1 MDLQN
6 ISKRVLG
13 TLSKHAPEILTGLGV
28 AGVVVTA
35 VLTAKATL
43 KVDEVLKEENLTP
56 KEKVKEVWKDY
67 IPPVVSAVATGAC
80 IIAGNRIQAKRTAAF
95 AFAAESATLALAS
108 YKNKV
113 AEVLGEKAEE
123 KVADAVMKQKI
134 DDHPVMN
141 IESTGK
147 GTQRFYDD
155 ISGRYFIHDP
165 DTVRHTVNKLNQR
178 LLTEM
183 YITVNELYYELNLPP
198 IKLGDQLGWNI
209 ENGLIELRN
218 ANKFRAFEC
227 DDGTPA
233 FIMEFVN
240 DPTANYK

>member
-113 AEVLGEKAEE
+113 AEVLGEKAKE
-123 KVADAVMKQKI
+123 KVEDAVIKQTI
-134 DDHPVMN
+134 EEHPV
-141 IESTGK
+141 SSTVVHDTGK
-147 GTQRFYDD
+147 GAQRFYDE
-155 ISGRYFIHDP
+155 ISGRYFTSTP
-165 DTVRHTVNKLNQR
+165 DFVRKAVNNLNKR
-178 LLTEM
+178 LLDEM
-183 YITVNELYYELNLPP
+183 YVTANDLFYELNIPP
-198 IKLGDQLGWNI
+198 IKMGDEFGWNVDY
-209 ENGLIELRN
+209 GLIEPREP
-218 ANKFRAFEC
+218 FRGYEC
-227 DDGTPA
+227 DDGVVTLV
-233 FIMEFVN
+233 MEFIN
-240 DPTANYK
+240 PPRAGYK